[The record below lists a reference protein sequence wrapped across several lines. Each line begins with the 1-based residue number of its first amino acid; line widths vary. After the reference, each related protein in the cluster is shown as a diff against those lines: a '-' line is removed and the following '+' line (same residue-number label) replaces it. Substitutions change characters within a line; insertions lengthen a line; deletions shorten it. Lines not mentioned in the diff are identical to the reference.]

1 LLTANILDT
10 AAANDY
16 YEIVYQTANGNAQ
29 ILAEAAT
36 GNLPAIPSVI
46 TTITQVR

>member
-1 LLTANILDT
+1 MTVNIVDT

-16 YEIVYQTANGNAQ
+16 YEIAYQTLNGNAQ
-29 ILAEAAT
+29 LLSEAAT
-36 GNLPAIPSVI
+36 GNLPLIPAVI